1 MSYVI
6 SPKFNVKSTQ
16 NEQRNYKFLF
26 CSSWYSLSILTNKDV
41 VSGRSRVSW
50 LQVPTAYQIPNVIPA
65 LHRSCLDVHKR
76 LCFDTA
82 PAINLS
88 FNFPQRDKIRK
99 NGQNTHRSVFVKQ
112 IKPSTRAN
120 SKFIVET
127 LLTVQFNP
135 RLRLI
140 CVWET
145 GPQKFMH
152 WCGRVEQAGSFPVG
166 FLDKQFLMSC
176 FREHTSNMYSWHTLL
191 AANTLKG
198 NQCWFHRDW
207 GIGGAGKVS
216 WAKSKF
222 RCKHFFQVVF
232 GFFFFL
238 LRRWFI
244 LSTKRTEAMY
254 RSSLKSALT

>member
-1 MSYVI
+1 MNIKEWQV
-6 SPKFNVKSTQ
+6 STTSLLFIMIFCFLL
-16 NEQRNYKFLF
+16 FLF
-26 CSSWYSLSILTNKDV
+26 LFWPTKMLFQAEVT
-41 VSGRSRVSW
+41 W
-50 LQVPTAYQIPNVIPA
+50 LPLPTAYQIPNVIAA
-65 LHRSCLDVHKR
+65 LHRSCLDVHNR

-82 PAINLS
+82 SAINLP
-88 FNFPQRDKIRK
+88 FNFPQRGKIRK
-99 NGQNTHRSVFVKQ
+99 MVKTHIRRSVFMKQ

-135 RLRLI
+135 GLRLI

-152 WCGRVEQAGSFPVG
+152 WCGRVEQTGSFPVG

-198 NQCWFHRDW
+198 NQCWFHWD
-207 GIGGAGKVS
+207 GGFGGEVS

-222 RCKHFFQVVF
+222 RCKHFFAGSF
-232 GFFFFL
+232 LFFFLFFL

-254 RSSLKSALT
+254 RSSLKHALT

>member
-1 MSYVI
+1 MNKGMTSFHI
-6 SPKFNVKSTQ
+6 SFVHHDILIPALSF
-16 NEQRNYKFLF
+16 
-26 CSSWYSLSILTNKDV
+26 SILTNKVV
-41 VSGRSRVSW
+41 VSSRSRVTW
-50 LQVPTAYQIPNVIPA
+50 LLPTAYQIPNVIAA

-82 PAINLS
+82 VAINLS

-99 NGQNTHRSVFVKQ
+99 MVKTHIRRSVFMKQ

-135 RLRLI
+135 GLRLI

-152 WCGRVEQAGSFPVG
+152 WCGRVEQTGSFPVG

-198 NQCWFHRDW
+198 NQCWFHWDR
-207 GIGGAGKVS
+207 GIGGGGVGGLGQS
-216 WAKSKF
+216 ELG
-222 RCKHFFQVVF
+222 QVQIQV
-232 GFFFFL
+232 
-238 LRRWFI
+238 
-244 LSTKRTEAMY
+244 
-254 RSSLKSALT
+254 